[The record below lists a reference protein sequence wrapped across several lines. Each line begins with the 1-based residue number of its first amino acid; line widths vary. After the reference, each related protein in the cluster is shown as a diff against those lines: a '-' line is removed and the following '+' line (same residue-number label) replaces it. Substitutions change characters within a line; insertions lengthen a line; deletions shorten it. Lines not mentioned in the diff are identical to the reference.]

1 MPARAVTS
9 PQRTYRYLRIAAA
22 LTVPTIL
29 VAVAAA
35 IPVVGV
41 LPSISHYFYSPA
53 RTAFTAALIAASVCL
68 LALSGRGAGRAL
80 LDAAALFPP
89 LVAVIPVA
97 VAPDSVPDVPVD
109 VDSDCGVCVPAAFIP
124 GVDNGMIVYLAVGA
138 LAVAI
143 GAVLA
148 ARGEVARDGAVSLAV
163 AGAVIATAGLVW
175 WLAHPALLRWGHA
188 VAAALFFALI
198 AVTALVEAL
207 RAPAGMPRWLRTSYL
222 VLAIALAVVLICTIA
237 LGDERFADGRPV
249 LIGEAIALVLFA
261 AFWVLQS
268 AQHWRDPDPAL
279 RAP

>member
-68 LALSGRGAGRAL
+68 LALSGRGPSRAL

-89 LVAVIPVA
+89 LVATIPVA
-97 VAPDSVPDVPVD
+97 VVPGSVPDVPVE
-109 VDSDCGVCVPAAFIP
+109 VDADCGMCVPAPFVP
-124 GVDNGMIVYLAVGA
+124 GVDNGIVVYLAVGA

-143 GAVLA
+143 GAVLV
-148 ARGEVARDGAVSLAV
+148 ARGEVARDGAISLAIAAAVV
-163 AGAVIATAGLVW
+163 AVVGLVW

-188 VAAALFFALI
+188 VAAALFFTLI
-198 AVTALVEAL
+198 AITALVEAL
-207 RAPAGMPRWLRTSYL
+207 RAPSDMPRWMRTSYL
-222 VLAIALAVVLICTIA
+222 VLAIALAVVLVATIA
-237 LGDERFADGRPV
+237 LGDARFAAGRPV